1 MRRSPVAVLLPNL
14 EALLQVTKSGVF
26 AGIEN
31 SLSKDLAVALND
43 SESPSSEFFKPRLSD
58 KAKLHG
64 ELDTGRRQRL
74 SPLVLSY
81 TFGDTGRRQMEL
93 VQKRGKRDR

>member
-1 MRRSPVAVLLPNL
+1 MADAFLRCAFP
-14 EALLQVTKSGVF
+14 
-26 AGIEN
+26 GIEN

-43 SESPSSEFFKPRLSD
+43 SESPSGEFFKPRLSD

-93 VQKRGKRDR
+93 VQKLGKRDR

>member
-1 MRRSPVAVLLPNL
+1 FLLREKTLRCAFP
-14 EALLQVTKSGVF
+14 
-26 AGIEN
+26 GIES

-43 SESPSSEFFKPRLSD
+43 SESPQVYTLTLISIIEKQSSMLLTG
-58 KAKLHG
+58 AK
-64 ELDTGRRQRL
+64 

-93 VQKRGKRDR
+93 VQKQGKRDR